1 MTRKAGIASRGTA
14 WTIILLGPAVLLQI
28 LLVLLPIIIIL
39 PMAFDAPVP
48 GPIGVRGDARLVNFE
63 RILTR
68 PLYQIS
74 MINSFVTALLV
85 VGVSLVIGFAVA
97 WTVARQT
104 SAVRLNLMILTVL
117 AAMQV
122 DLVLRLFGLVTLL
135 GDAGTI
141 NRTLGALGL
150 PALPLMYNRFGV
162 VAGLTQVAI
171 PIVALALIGPLRQ
184 LDPAL
189 IEVAR
194 NLGAGTGRI
203 LRTIVLPWIAPALG
217 GVTILVFALAVS
229 SYIVPALL
237 AGGRVPTLAMQLYD
251 QIMGVGNWQLGA
263 AIATILFLVANLA
276 ILVNLRLST
285 GITR

>member
-1 MTRKAGIASRGTA
+1 MV
-14 WTIILLGPAVLLQI
+14 LLGPAVLLQI
-28 LLVLLPIIIIL
+28 LLVLLPVLVIL
-39 PMAFDAPVP
+39 PMAFDAPLP
-48 GPIGVRGDARLVNFE
+48 GPIGIRGDASLANFE
-63 RILTR
+63 RIFTR
-68 PLYQIS
+68 PLYQTS
-74 MINSFVTALLV
+74 LVNSLVSALLV
-85 VGVSLVIGFAVA
+85 VVASLAIGFAVA
-97 WTVARQT
+97 WSIARQT
-104 SAVRLNLMILTVL
+104 SARRLNLMILMVL

-141 NRTLGALGL
+141 NRGLGALGL

-162 VAGLTQVAI
+162 VAGLTQVAV

-194 NLGAGTGRI
+194 SLGSGTGRI
-203 LRTIVLPWIAPALG
+203 LRTIVLPWIAPALAG
-217 GVTILVFALAVS
+217 TAILVFALAVS
-229 SYIVPALL
+229 SYIVPVLL

-263 AIATILFLVANLA
+263 AIATILFVVANLA
-276 ILVNLRLST
+276 ILVNLRLSSGRT
-285 GITR
+285 G